1 MDSDGVVMRSR
12 HFGRTGVFN
21 ADGHAIGVD
30 IGATAVRAAVLTPGV
45 ADGRPVATLH
55 GCGSVALP
63 PGVVVDGVV
72 RDQGAVTEALKQ
84 LWRAN
89 KLEGKRVVVGIA
101 NPQILVRDMQMPDMP
116 ADQRAKALPFRAREV
131 VALPLDQVILDFAPL
146 GPPDAET
153 HQQNGLLV
161 ATPHQP
167 VLAAVEAAER
177 AGLTVVRVD
186 LSSLGTL
193 RAAADERLRVEA
205 IIDIGSDLT
214 TIVIHDHGIP
224 KLVRSVAQGGRHLTE
239 ALSVKMR
246 LDFAE
251 AEAAKIEMG
260 LVGDDAVTSRALNE
274 SIRPLIT
281 EIRSSIN
288 YYTGNDGSPLERMS
302 LTGGAAWLLGL
313 PGLLSAQLGVPTD
326 VVDPMRRVRLAGT
339 PRPNRALPSRPTAV
353 AVGLAMGAAA

>member
-1 MDSDGVVMRSR
+1 MKLVRTHRPGVMNS
-12 HFGRTGVFN
+12 
-21 ADGHAIGVD
+21 DGHAIGVD
-30 IGATAVRAAVLTPGV
+30 IGATAVRAAVLTPGMV
-45 ADGRPVATLH
+45 DGRPVATLH
-55 GCGSVALP
+55 ECGSVELP
-63 PGVVVDGVV
+63 RGVVVDGVV
-72 RDQGAVTEALKQ
+72 REQSAVTAALKQ
-84 LWRAN
+84 LWRDN
-89 KLEGKRVVVGIA
+89 KLNCKRVILGIA

-131 VALPLDQVILDFAPL
+131 VALPMDQVILDFAPL
-146 GPPDAET
+146 GDPDPDT
-153 HQQNGLLV
+153 GLQNGLLV

-205 IIDIGSDLT
+205 VIDIGADLT

-224 KLVRSVAQGGRHLTE
+224 KLVRSVAQGGRNLTD
-239 ALSVKMR
+239 ALADKLR
-246 LDFAE
+246 LDPHE
-251 AEAAKIEMG
+251 AEAAKLHEG
-260 LVGDDAVTSRALNE
+260 LVGDDAAISRALNE
-274 SIRPLIT
+274 GVRPLIT

-288 YYTGNDGSPLERMS
+288 YYTANDGSPLERIS
-302 LTGGAAWLLGL
+302 LTGGAAALRGL

-339 PRPNRALPSRPTAV
+339 PQPNRPLPIVPTAV